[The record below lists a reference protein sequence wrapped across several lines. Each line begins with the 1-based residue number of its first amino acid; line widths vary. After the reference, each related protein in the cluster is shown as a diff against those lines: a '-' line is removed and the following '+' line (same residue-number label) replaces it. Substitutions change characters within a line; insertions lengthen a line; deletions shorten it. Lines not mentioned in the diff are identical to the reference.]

1 LEADFEHYYQ
11 RDLLDLWRGSLTPRK
26 AAVLALHLPAGAMT
40 WKAMGIDA
48 AWTDEAHLLAFNGD
62 VSQIANWQRGEGKGP
77 KPKPIPRPGEKVRA
91 EAKAATAADRA
102 RRFLARQQ
110 AQTKTPKEA

>member
-1 LEADFEHYYQ
+1 
-11 RDLLDLWRGSLTPRK
+11 
-26 AAVLALHLPAGAMT
+26 MT
-40 WKAMGIDA
+40 WRAAGVDA
-48 AWTDEAHLLAFNGD
+48 AWSDEAHLLAFNGD
-62 VSQIANWQRGEGKGP
+62 VAQVANWQRGDGKGP